1 MLKYVGLSVC
11 LCLLA
16 LGLNRAL
23 ADQGTP
29 RHPSDKSAHNV
40 TNGSNTPAKKPKES
54 GWWKL

>member
-23 ADQGTP
+23 ADQSAQK
-29 RHPSDKSAHNV
+29 RPSDKSAHSV
-40 TNGSNTPAKKPKES
+40 TNGSNAPARKPKES

>member
-1 MLKYVGLSVC
+1 VC

-23 ADQGTP
+23 ADQSAQK
-29 RHPSDKSAHNV
+29 RPSDKSAHSV
-40 TNGSNTPAKKPKES
+40 TNGSNAPARKPKES